1 MSEPK
6 HHSMPQSAPSAPT
19 GLSGPDSAVALQYN
33 GQQAPTVVAKGHG
46 ELAAEII
53 SIAREHG
60 ILVHQD
66 EQLTALLQRLELGDQ
81 IPPELYLVIAELI
94 AFSYVLQG
102 KFPDNWH
109 NIHQKV
115 DFKS

>member
-1 MSEPK
+1 MKHPDDKTAAQQTSE
-6 HHSMPQSAPSAPT
+6 
-19 GLSGPDSAVALQYN
+19 SAVALQYD
-33 GQQAPTVVAKGHG
+33 GQQAPTIVAKGHG

-53 SIAREHG
+53 AIAREHG

-66 EQLTALLQRLELGDQ
+66 EQLNALLQRMELGDH
-81 IPPELYLVIAELI
+81 IPAELYLVIAELI

-109 NIHQKV
+109 NIHQKI

>member
-1 MSEPK
+1 MSGPK
-6 HHSMPQSAPSAPT
+6 HHSMPQSAPSAPST
-19 GLSGPDSAVALQYN
+19 PDSAVALQYN

-115 DFKS
+115 DFKT